1 MSSIS
6 LEAFDANLR
15 GKISQWILPSEE
27 TCSLPNGFIDQL
39 ISGSAAFQTSILLLS
54 KQDSKAWHLA
64 YPWEMTF
71 VPESSTD
78 WSLLLSILPHLK
90 GPQLIV
96 TSPKLQV
103 PLAFWQK
110 AMTLGQGKTPTF
122 VSLKYISD
130 STTGNLLPHSIFFPK
145 LDLITDTQFIKIP
158 SIFPVAVQ
166 TSIKDLDLR
175 SIYRELRGSGA
186 SLCLS
191 LTESRGG
198 VPYTHQ
204 VGTFQQNGS
213 TPSYVATWFYPE
225 INGALRLHLSDLRTI
240 LRSVTE
246 RLAE

>member
-1 MSSIS
+1 MNSIS

-15 GKISQWILPSEE
+15 GRISQWILPSDD
-27 TCSLPNGFIDQL
+27 TCSLPNGFFDQH

-54 KQDSKAWHLA
+54 KHDSKAWHLA

-78 WSLLLSILPHLK
+78 WSLLLSILQHLK

-96 TSPKLQV
+96 TCPKLQV
-103 PLAFWQK
+103 PQAFWQK
-110 AMTLGQGKTPTF
+110 CLTLGQGKVPTC
-122 VSLKYISD
+122 VSLKHISD
-130 STTGNLLPHSIFFPK
+130 STGTLLAHSIFFPK

-158 SIFPVAVQ
+158 SILPQGVQ
-166 TSIKDLDLR
+166 QSIQSLDLR

-191 LTESRGG
+191 LTESRVG
-198 VPYTHQ
+198 VPYTNQ
-204 VGTFQQNGS
+204 VGTIQQNGNA
-213 TPSYVATWFYPE
+213 PSYLATWYYPE
-225 INGALRLHLSDLRTI
+225 INGALRIHLSDLRTI
-240 LRSVTE
+240 LRTVTE

>member
-1 MSSIS
+1 MNSIS

-15 GKISQWILPSEE
+15 GRISQWILPSEE
-27 TCSLPNGFIDQL
+27 TCSLPNGFFDQL
-39 ISGSAAFQTSILLLS
+39 ISGSTAFQTSILLLS
-54 KQDSKAWHLA
+54 KQDSKAWNLA

-71 VPESSTD
+71 IPETTTD
-78 WSLLLSILPHLK
+78 WSLLLSILQHLK
-90 GPQLIV
+90 GPHLIV
-96 TSPKLQV
+96 TCPKLQV
-103 PLAFWQK
+103 PQAFWQK
-110 AMTLGQGKTPTF
+110 CLMLGQGKAPTC

-130 STTGNLLPHSIFFPK
+130 TPGTLMPHSIFFPK

-158 SIFPVAVQ
+158 SILPIAIQQSIQ
-166 TSIKDLDLR
+166 TLDLR

-191 LTESRGG
+191 LTESRVG
-198 VPYTHQ
+198 VPYTNQ
-204 VGTFQQNGS
+204 VGTIQQNGS

-240 LRSVTE
+240 LRTVTE